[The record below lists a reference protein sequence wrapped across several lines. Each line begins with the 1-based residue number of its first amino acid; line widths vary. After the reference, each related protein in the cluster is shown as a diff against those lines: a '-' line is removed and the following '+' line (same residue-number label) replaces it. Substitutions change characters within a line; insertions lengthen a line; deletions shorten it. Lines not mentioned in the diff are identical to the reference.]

1 MSDLIHK
8 GHRGRMRRKVS
19 ENGPRVFD
27 TYELLE
33 MLLYRTVTAKDTNPH
48 SKLLLAEFGS
58 LEGVF
63 LAKREELKRVNGI
76 GDKSAGLI
84 EAVSAALEIA
94 YDDVSRESETFDDY
108 DTLGERLIEY
118 FAGKHKS
125 ETVMLS
131 LDNSMR
137 LISIDTVY
145 DLDYSSGGVR
155 PASFMDMAVKRRASV
170 AVIAH
175 NHPFGPICPTDGDL
189 ATNVLIRANLANIGV
204 TLVED
209 YVISGDKYFGFMH
222 HKLDGI
228 FRQRPALK
236 KFVDSKRRSANGD

>member
-1 MSDLIHK
+1 
-8 GHRGRMRRKVS
+8 MRRKFS

-63 LAKREELKRVNGI
+63 LAKREELKMVNGI
-76 GDKSAGLI
+76 GDKSAQLI
-84 EAVSAALEIA
+84 EAVSSALDIA
-94 YDDVSRESETFDDY
+94 YADASAENETLDDY
-108 DTLGERLIEY
+108 DTLGEKLIGY
-118 FAGKHKS
+118 FAGKLQS

-137 LISIDTVY
+137 LISIDSVY

-155 PASFMDMAVKRRASV
+155 PAAFMDIAIKRRASV
-170 AVIAH
+170 AVVAH
-175 NHPFGPICPTDGDL
+175 NHPFGPICPTDGDM

-209 YVISGDKYFGFMH
+209 YVVSGDKYFGFMH
-222 HKLDGI
+222 HKIDGV
-228 FRQRPALK
+228 FCQKPALK
-236 KFVDSKRRSANGD
+236 KFIESKRESANGS